1 MKTVKKIFLY
11 LLIACVIF
19 TPYNV
24 SAQIKD
30 VTKAKSEDMKQIIN
44 AVSYLPAINL
54 YFGEKKLSFD
64 TKTKSVMASALTTYT
79 VAEKTSLTQAK
90 KNMKLL
96 FGSSQFKLSKSHE
109 FPYSLFEQ
117 KGKTIYYYGGGE
129 WGDCGPYFK
138 IKKITQ
144 TSKERYICSVNY
156 YVENPDGIDYIGNFT
171 YELKTAKNKY
181 GYIITDIKQ
190 NTKCG
195 YRKHLVS
202 Y

>member
-1 MKTVKKIFLY
+1 MKTIKKI
-11 LLIACVIF
+11 LLFMLIISTVLIPC
-19 TPYNV
+19 TV
-24 SAQIKD
+24 SAQSKD

-54 YFGEKKLSFD
+54 YFGEEKLSFD
-64 TKTKSVMASALTTYT
+64 TKTKSVMASALTTYA
-79 VAEKTSLTQAK
+79 VAEKTSLAQAK

-96 FGSSQFKLSKSHE
+96 FGSSQFKLSKSEE
-109 FPYSLFEQ
+109 FPYSLFVQ

-129 WGDCGPYFK
+129 WGDSGPYFK

-144 TSKERYICSVNY
+144 TSKEKYICSVNY

-181 GYIITDIKQ
+181 GYVITGMKQ
-190 NTKCG
+190 NTKCRT
-195 YRKHLVS
+195 RKLIIA